1 MSSDAFAYNSQARFC
16 SPDSYEPGCGAFDKR
31 EVPLLL
37 LNIRATRPTHSCINL
52 MRHYEERFGRD
63 IRLSDSYLIRSVVA
77 HMEMSFESATRL
89 STRVVGIA
97 SSKVWPA
104 VDDMRYS
111 LGDAIALWKLHP
123 CGGNRV
129 SPRYGGL
136 PVRHQPAAHPIRT
149 SPVSSLGDPIVGTA
163 IRGPAIDAWPAYQ
176 HDPANPTTCM

>member
-89 STRVVGIA
+89 STRVVADSQLEGMA
-97 SSKVWPA
+97 SC
-104 VDDMRYS
+104 RRH
-111 LGDAIALWKLHP
+111 ALLSWRRHSPMEATPLWWKQ
-123 CGGNRV
+123 
-129 SPRYGGL
+129 SF
-136 PVRHQPAAHPIRT
+136 AALRRT
-149 SPVSSLGDPIVGTA
+149 SCSSSTCSTSYTNVTSLITRRPDCWDSHSRSSDRRLARV
-163 IRGPAIDAWPAYQ
+163 PA
-176 HDPANPTTCM
+176 